1 MPSTTT
7 PSRPPAAV
15 FVFGMNAR
23 RIGGIEVHIRELAAQ
38 LAERDCL
45 AVLCFPEAPS
55 PIVMQYLASPNITWE
70 KLPDAGEN
78 TLRASW
84 HLLRII
90 RKYRPR
96 VLHLQFTPL
105 LSPAGWIA
113 RLNGVKKIVFTD
125 HHSRPE
131 DFVSAPQPGWKRAI
145 ARFLQ
150 LPVTTAV
157 AVSDHNQRIIAGTG
171 TYPPSR
177 VRRIHNGVDLSRPNG
192 VAPGAAFRE
201 RYGIPA
207 DRVLITQVSQIKPEK
222 GVDDILQAARL
233 ALVEQPNLHFAL
245 VGDGKYLEKY
255 AQRTRE
261 LGIEDHVTWTGLV
274 TDPVGE
280 GVFAATDIL
289 CLPSRWQEAF
299 GLVLAEA
306 MSCEKPVVATR
317 VGGIPEV
324 VEDGETGFLVPRGD
338 LAALAEKLVLLAR
351 DPGLRER
358 LGRAGRQ
365 RAAARFDVRVNTR
378 ELMEVY
384 GDF

>member
-1 MPSTTT
+1 
-7 PSRPPAAV
+7 
-15 FVFGMNAR
+15 VFGLNAR
-23 RIGGIEVHIRELAAQ
+23 RIGGIEVHIRELATQ
-38 LAERDCL
+38 LAERDCR

-55 PIVMQYLASPNITWE
+55 PVVLQYLSSPNIFWE

-78 TLRASW
+78 TWRASW
-84 HLLRII
+84 HLLRIV

-96 VLHLQFTPL
+96 ILHLQFTPL

-113 RLNGVKKIVFTD
+113 RLNGVRTIVFTD

-131 DFVSAPQPGWKRAI
+131 NFVPAPQPVWKRTI
-145 ARFLQ
+145 ARILQ
-150 LPVTTAV
+150 FPVSTAI
-157 AVSDHNQRIIAGTG
+157 AVSDYNQRIIVSTG
-171 TYPPSR
+171 TYPPAR
-177 VRRIHNGVDLSRPNG
+177 VRRIHNGVDLSRPLP
-192 VAPGAAFRE
+192 AAGAAFRE

-207 DRVLITQVSQIKPEK
+207 DRILITQVSQMKPEK
-222 GVDDILQAARL
+222 GVDDILEAARL
-233 ALVEQPNLHFAL
+233 ALDEQPNLHFL
-245 VGDGKYLEKY
+245 FVGDGKHLNGYS
-255 AQRTRE
+255 ARARA
-261 LGIEDHVTWTGLV
+261 LGMENHVTWTGLV

-280 GVFAATDIL
+280 GVFAATDVL

-338 LAALAEKLVLLAR
+338 TAALARKLVLLAR
-351 DPGLRER
+351 DPALRER
-358 LGRAGRQ
+358 LGRAGFR
-365 RAAARFDVRVNTR
+365 RAAALFDIGVNTR
-378 ELMEVY
+378 ELLEVY